1 MTSAQQKW
9 LGLPTPERKAFW
21 ENRSVFITGGF
32 GLLGSTVTELLHMMG
47 ARITLLQRDEVPSSR
62 LWETE
67 AAKHI
72 NIVRGDFLNYDDVY
86 RAIAEYE
93 VDTVFHLG
101 AQPIAPVG
109 NRAPLPTLKMNI
121 MGTANVLEACRT
133 NPTVKRVLVASSDK
147 AYGAQPVLP
156 YSEDAP
162 LQGRHPYDVS
172 KSCTDLIAQMY
183 YHTYKLPV
191 AVTRCGNLYG
201 PGDLNWQRI
210 IPETIKHVLHNEQPV
225 VRSDGK
231 FIRDY
236 FFVRDAANGYL
247 RIAEELHRSEIM
259 GQPFNLSTG
268 NGKTVLSIIDDLLRV
283 VGRTDLQPKILN
295 EAKAE
300 IHEQTLS
307 SKKALEMLGWQ
318 PTFTLEEG
326 LQETVAWYRDYFT
339 KRGSIQHVGPTTPAA
354 AVPAVVAQAF
364 SHLPTIQ
371 TVAPAVAVAPA
382 AVNPSLP
389 TPQATTIEGV
399 TLTPLKIIAD
409 DRGQVMHMLRQ
420 DSPAFQRFGKFG
432 EVYFSGVY
440 QGVIKGWKIHSR
452 SWRNWSVPSGRVK
465 ATLFDS
471 RENSPTKGATFEV
484 VLGDHNYQLLT
495 IPPGVAAAWKGVAPV
510 MSMVANFASETH
522 DPEEGKT
529 VPLETYPYKA

>member
-1 MTSAQQKW
+1 M
-9 LGLPTPERKAFW
+9 
-21 ENRSVFITGGF
+21 FITGGF
-32 GLLGSTVTELLHMMG
+32 GLLGSTITELLHLMG

-67 AAKHI
+67 ASKHV
-72 NIVRGDFLNYDDVY
+72 NIAHGDILNYNDVY
-86 RAIAEYE
+86 RTIAEYE
-93 VDTVFHLG
+93 IDTVIHLA

-109 NRAPLPTLKMNI
+109 NRAPLPTISMNV

-133 NPTVKRVLVASSDK
+133 NPTVKRVVVASSDK

-156 YSEDAP
+156 YTEDAP

-183 YHTYKLPV
+183 HYTYKLPV

-210 IPETIKHVLHNEQPV
+210 VPETIKHLLHGEKPV
-225 VRSDGK
+225 IRSDGK

-247 RIAEELHRSEIM
+247 HIAENM
-259 GQPFNLSTG
+259 TNPAVVGQAFNLSTG
-268 NGKTVLSIIDDLLRV
+268 NGKTVLSIVESLAKA
-283 VGRTDLQPKILN
+283 VGRSDLEPTILN

-307 SKKALEMLGWQ
+307 SEKALRILGWQ
-318 PTFTLEEG
+318 PVFTLEEG
-326 LQETVAWYRDYFT
+326 LEETVSWYKEYFIQ
-339 KRGSIQHVGPTTPAA
+339 RGTLSSGSVSVGITSADRA
-354 AVPAVVAQAF
+354 L
-364 SHLPTIQ
+364 SHLPAITSGVLVS
-371 TVAPAVAVAPA
+371 TGSLSLVDP
-382 AVNPSLP
+382 NLP
-389 TPQATTIEGV
+389 TPKLTTIEGV
-399 TLTPLKIIAD
+399 TLTDLKIIAD

-420 DSPAFQRFGKFG
+420 DSPVFQRFGKFG

-440 QGVIKGWKIHSR
+440 QGVVKGWKIHSR
-452 SWRNWSVPSGRVK
+452 SWSNWSVPSGRVK
-465 ATLFDS
+465 ATLYDA
-471 RENSPTKGATFEV
+471 RETSPTKGQTFEV

-495 IPPGVAAAWKGVAPV
+495 IPPGVAAAWRGFSPT
-510 MSMVANFASETH
+510 MSLVANFASETH